1 MQHDYLPDGTRSRFE
16 RRKPTKVLKIAE
28 SFTNLDETAKAG
40 RYVRGPHSN
49 VGRRYREENGARTR
63 RGMCCDEECDKES
76 SVSEDCE
83 RLGDRRV
90 TGSSCTAL
98 RTAVAA
104 LYPFDDF
111 VLEKI
116 GTGFFSEVFKVTHKT
131 SDKVMVLKMNQQRA
145 NRPNMLREVQLMNK
159 LKHPNILGF
168 MGVCVHEGQLHALTE
183 YMEGGSL
190 EQVILGRPPEPLPQ
204 SLRISL
210 AADVA
215 AGMKYLHSLG
225 VFHRDLTAKNVLL
238 RKHSED
244 NYTAV
249 VADFGLA
256 AKIPHPVNG
265 YRLPS
270 VGSPWWMSPECL
282 RGRWYDHRSDIFSYG
297 IILCQLIARVDA
309 DPDVLPRTD
318 NFGLNYMAFVELC
331 DETTVPDFLR
341 LAFNCCIYEPKARPL
356 FPEIVSKLAEV
367 KEGLDDAA
375 WGCHTPNNSYESEEA
390 DSSGPRSCPG
400 LYAWRR
406 PLRYKADGSPRPGHH
421 DQLQHRRSLSELEW
435 VSAGASGAA
444 GGASAGGGG
453 VGGVGGVGAHRSA
466 CALGG
471 AGGSR
476 AAPPPRLARLH
487 RLAHIMLLRDAHAAP
502 HPARRPLHT
511 FRGVKKILEPH
522 PHPHPNARA
531 AGFSSCVELPS
542 PLVRL
547 REPELG
553 LSDDEPR
560 CASLPSS
567 PGLSRRGSLERSEP
581 PPPPPPAKPGD
592 RFGLQRSGSSV
603 ELRRRGSCESGIF
616 SVANEDFCPQ
626 HPGAEC
632 FYGAMCP
639 CSLMGCNR
647 CWWWQRDA
655 ASDRSLDD
663 EFDEPSR
670 SLDADSEC
678 ERGRVR
684 VCADCLLLYD
694 RLLNARTPRAP
705 RPPASAA
712 SAASSPFVL
721 DDSALSTTT
730 VSSLRSLDDLE
741 ETPPRDDGVAARRE
755 PEAAASPFLC
765 GKLAAEAGEGEGR
778 EYHVLRRCCCAGRG
792 ACGAADAAAVDAD
805 ALRRALRPSSVY
817 TDSSEDVASLAGS
830 DSLYC
835 DDRVPRHVRSAQI
848 SKIVEYFERKG
859 ADFTCE
865 RTAKGHSRFKM
876 SALGSK
882 VEMLQFGKGKEGE
895 RSEKEYPV
903 DVKHRGGAAGGGR
916 LELVTDDGCGRK
928 CLAQQRLMICEGAV
942 KSKLPLFDKKS

>member
-1 MQHDYLPDGTRSRFE
+1 MQYDCLPDEARSRFE

-49 VGRRYREENGARTR
+49 VGRRYKEENGGRTK

-76 SVSEDCE
+76 SVSEECE

-111 VLEKI
+111 ILEKI

-131 SDKVMVLKMNQQRA
+131 SGKVMVLKMNQQRA

-190 EQVILGRPPEPLPQ
+190 EQVMLGRPLEPLPQ

-215 AGMKYLHSLG
+215 AGMQYLHSLG
-225 VFHRDLTAKNVLL
+225 VFHRDLTAKNVLI

-367 KEGLDDAA
+367 TEGLDDAA

-406 PLRYKADGSPRPGHH
+406 PQRYKSEGSPRPGHH
-421 DQLQHRRSLSELEW
+421 DQLQHRRSLSELECA
-435 VSAGASGAA
+435 SRAGGAGGAA
-444 GGASAGGGG
+444 GG
-453 VGGVGGVGAHRSA
+453 GAHRSA
-466 CALGG
+466 SALGG
-471 AGGSR
+471 GR
-476 AAPPPRLARLH
+476 APPPPRLARLH

-511 FRGVKKILEPH
+511 FRGVKKILEP
-522 PHPHPNARA
+522 PHSRA
-531 AGFSSCVELPS
+531 GGFSSCAELPS

-547 REPELG
+547 HERDAELG

-560 CASLPSS
+560 CASLPAS
-567 PGLSRRGSLERSEP
+567 PAPSRRGSAGSAGRAGP
-581 PPPPPPAKPGD
+581 PPPPP
-592 RFGLQRSGSSV
+592 RRSGSSV

-616 SVANEDFCPQ
+616 SVANEDFCAQ
-626 HPGAEC
+626 HAAAEC
-632 FYGAMCP
+632 CYGAMCP
-639 CSLMGCNR
+639 CSLMGCQR
-647 CWWWQRDA
+647 CRWSQRDA

-663 EFDEPSR
+663 EFDESSR
-670 SLDADSEC
+670 EIDAESEC

-684 VCADCLLLYD
+684 VCSDCLLVYE
-694 RLLNARTPRAP
+694 RVCRAP
-705 RPPASAA
+705 PRPC
-712 SAASSPFVL
+712 VL

-730 VSSLRSLDDLE
+730 VSSL
-741 ETPPRDDGVAARRE
+741 
-755 PEAAASPFLC
+755 SPFLC
-765 GKLAAEAGEGEGR
+765 GGRPEAEAEAEEAEGEGEGEAEAR
-778 EYHVLRRCCCAGRG
+778 ACHVLARCCCAL
-792 ACGAADAAAVDAD
+792 DAD
-805 ALRRALRPSSVY
+805 ALRRALRGRPSSAY

-830 DSLYC
+830 DSLH
-835 DDRVPRHVRSAQI
+835 DERLPRHARSAQI

-865 RTAKGHSRFKM
+865 RGARGPPRYRL
-876 SALGSK
+876 SAP
-882 VEMLQFGKGKEGE
+882 QC
-895 RSEKEYPV
+895 
-903 DVKHRGGAAGGGR
+903 A
-916 LELVTDDGCGRK
+916 RK
-928 CLAQQRLMICEGAV
+928 CVAQQRLTVCEGAV

>member
-1 MQHDYLPDGTRSRFE
+1 MIMQRECTEGFRSKFE

-40 RYVRGPHSN
+40 RFVRGPHSKI
-49 VGRRYREENGARTR
+49 GRRYRDGQERTK
-63 RGMCCDEECDKES
+63 RGVVCCDDECDKES
-76 SVSEDCE
+76 GVSEDGE

-131 SDKVMVLKMNQQRA
+131 SAKVMVLKMNQQRA

-190 EQVILGRPPEPLPQ
+190 EQLILGRPLEPLPQ
-204 SLRISL
+204 PLRISL

-215 AGMKYLHSLG
+215 DGMKYLHSLG
-225 VFHRDLTAKNVLL
+225 VFHRDLTTKNVLL
-238 RKHSED
+238 RRYGEGD
-244 NYTAV
+244 YMAV

-282 RGRWYDHRSDIFSYG
+282 RGRWYDNRSDIFSYG

-331 DETTVPDFLR
+331 DEYTVPDFLR

-356 FPEIVSKLAEV
+356 FPEIVTKLAEV

-375 WGCHTPNNSYESEEA
+375 WSLHSNNSLESEEA

-400 LYAWRR
+400 LYGWRR
-406 PLRYKADGSPRPGHH
+406 PQRHRSEGGPRARDH
-421 DQLQHRRSLSELEW
+421 DQLQHRRSMSELEW
-435 VSAGASGAA
+435 MAGCEGQGGAGAS
-444 GGASAGGGG
+444 
-453 VGGVGGVGAHRSA
+453 HRSA
-466 CALGG
+466 SAL
-471 AGGSR
+471 AGERR
-476 AAPPPRLARLH
+476 APPPPPRLARLH

-502 HPARRPLHT
+502 HPARRPLDT
-511 FRGVKKILEPH
+511 FRGVKKILEP
-522 PHPHPNARA
+522 PHSRA
-531 AGFSSCVELPS
+531 TGFSSCAELPS
-542 PLVRL
+542 PLL
-547 REPELG
+547 RADATLDST

-560 CASLPSS
+560 AASLPSS
-567 PGLSRRGSLERSEP
+567 PALSRRGSFDT
-581 PPPPPPAKPGD
+581 PPPPAP
-592 RFGLQRSGSSV
+592 RPPRLPLPRV
-603 ELRRRGSCESGIF
+603 RSCESGIF
-616 SVANEDFCPQ
+616 SVANEELCGQRVGAGCP
-626 HPGAEC
+626 
-632 FYGAMCP
+632 YGAVCP
-639 CSLMGCNR
+639 CSLVGCHR
-647 CWWWQRDA
+647 CWWWRRD
-655 ASDRSLDD
+655 ASDRSD
-663 EFDEPSR
+663 ELEEAEGEAGGEPR
-670 SLDADSEC
+670 ARMCCACVVTYDRALDA
-678 ERGRVR
+678 R
-684 VCADCLLLYD
+684 
-694 RLLNARTPRAP
+694 PP
-705 RPPASAA
+705 RPRPSA
-712 SAASSPFVL
+712 PL
-721 DDSALSTTT
+721 DDSALSGTTL
-730 VSSLRSLDDLE
+730 SSLRSLDDLDE
-741 ETPPRDDGVAARRE
+741 AGDPP
-755 PEAAASPFLC
+755 SPFLC
-765 GKLAAEAGEGEGR
+765 GRPAATRAEPDWEADGPR
-778 EYHVLRRCCCAGRG
+778 EYHILSRCCCADRRLDEDE
-792 ACGAADAAAVDAD
+792 APRPAPL
-805 ALRRALRPSSVY
+805 ALSSCKRTSSVY

-835 DDRVPRHVRSAQI
+835 DERYPRQARSAQI

-865 RTAKGHSRFKM
+865 RTGRGQSRYRM
-876 SALGSK
+876 SGGGGGLDVRRRAG
-882 VEMLQFGKGKEGE
+882 GE
-895 RSEKEYPV
+895 E
-903 DVKHRGGAAGGGR
+903 GGGR
-916 LELVTDDGCGRK
+916 K
-928 CLAQQRLMICEGAV
+928 CPAQQRLMICEGAV

>member
-1 MQHDYLPDGTRSRFE
+1 MQQESLPDETRGRFE

-40 RYVRGPHSN
+40 RYVRGPHSKS
-49 VGRRYREENGARTR
+49 GRRYRDENGGRTKR
-63 RGMCCDEECDKES
+63 AMCCDEECDKES
-76 SVSEDCE
+76 SVSEECE

-116 GTGFFSEVFKVTHKT
+116 GSGFFSEVFKVTHKT
-131 SDKVMVLKMNQQRA
+131 SNKVMVLKMNQQRA

-215 AGMKYLHSLG
+215 AGMEYLHSLG

-238 RKHSED
+238 RRHEEET
-244 NYTAV
+244 YTAV

-367 KEGLDDAA
+367 KEGLDEAA
-375 WGCHTPNNSYESEEA
+375 WGCHTPNNTHESEEE
-390 DSSGPRSCPG
+390 SSGPRSCPG
-400 LYAWRR
+400 LLGWRR
-406 PLRYKADGSPRPGHH
+406 PHRYRSEGSPRNAIH
-421 DQLQHRRSLSELEW
+421 DPLQHRRSLSELEW
-435 VSAGASGAA
+435 VSAGAGA
-444 GGASAGGGG
+444 G
-453 VGGVGGVGAHRSA
+453 VAAPHRSA
-466 CALGG
+466 SARRN
-471 AGGSR
+471 SVER
-476 AAPPPRLARLH
+476 ADPAPPAPR
-487 RLAHIMLLRDAHAAP
+487 
-502 HPARRPLHT
+502 
-511 FRGVKKILEPH
+511 
-522 PHPHPNARA
+522 
-531 AGFSSCVELPS
+531 
-542 PLVRL
+542 
-547 REPELG
+547 
-553 LSDDEPR
+553 
-560 CASLPSS
+560 
-567 PGLSRRGSLERSEP
+567 PGN
-581 PPPPPPAKPGD
+581 
-592 RFGLQRSGSSV
+592 

-616 SVANEDFCPQ
+616 SVANEDFCPR
-626 HPGAEC
+626 HPADC
-632 FYGAMCP
+632 CYGAMCP
-639 CSLMGCNR
+639 CSLMGCHR

-663 EFDEPSR
+663 EFDESSR
-670 SLDADSEC
+670 DTDADSEC
-678 ERGRVR
+678 GRERVR
-684 VCADCLLLYD
+684 MCSDCLLIYD
-694 RLLNARTPRAP
+694 RMFNARPARP
-705 RPPASAA
+705 RPAA
-712 SAASSPFVL
+712 AGA
-721 DDSALSTTT
+721 DDSAGGTPLG
-730 VSSLRSLDDLE
+730 SLRGAD
-741 ETPPRDDGVAARRE
+741 
-755 PEAAASPFLC
+755 EADESPGRASPFLC
-765 GKLAAEAGEGEGR
+765 GRLDAARPDSDPATPEPGER
-778 EYHVLRRCCCAGRG
+778 VKEYHVLTRCCCAGRAKCPG
-792 ACGAADAAAVDAD
+792 GCVSHAPLDEAELGY
-805 ALRRALRPSSVY
+805 ALRGPLAPPLLSGKRTSSVY

-835 DDRVPRHVRSAQI
+835 DDRIPRHVRSAQI

-859 ADFTCE
+859 ADFKCE
-865 RTAKGHSRFKM
+865 RSLKGHSRFKM
-876 SALGSK
+876 SGSK
-882 VEMLQFGKGKEGE
+882 MEMLQFGKGKEGE
-895 RSEKEYPV
+895 RAEKEYFV
-903 DVKHRGGAAGGGR
+903 DVKHRGGVGASR
-916 LELVTDDGCGRK
+916 LCELVDDGCGRK

>member
-1 MQHDYLPDGTRSRFE
+1 MQDRQSWCPELSSYSAIMQHDCLPDGARSRFE

-49 VGRRYREENGARTR
+49 IGRRYKEENGGRTKR
-63 RGMCCDEECDKES
+63 EMCCDEECDKES
-76 SVSEDCE
+76 SVSEECE

-111 VLEKI
+111 ILEKI

-131 SDKVMVLKMNQQRA
+131 SGNVMVLKMNQQRA

-190 EQVILGRPPEPLPQ
+190 EQIILGCPPDPLPQ

-210 AADVA
+210 ASDVA

-244 NYTAV
+244 NYTAI

-282 RGRWYDHRSDIFSYG
+282 RGRWYDHHSDIFSYG

-375 WGCHTPNNSYESEEA
+375 WGCHTPNNSYESESREA
-390 DSSGPRSCPG
+390 ESSGPRSCPG
-400 LYAWRR
+400 LSAWRPR
-406 PLRYKADGSPRPGHH
+406 ARAPADRDP
-421 DQLQHRRSLSELEW
+421 LQHRRSLSELEW
-435 VSAGASGAA
+435 VSAGGGGAA
-444 GGASAGGGG
+444 GGAGAG
-453 VGGVGGVGAHRSA
+453 GAHRSA
-466 CALGG
+466 WALG
-471 AGGSR
+471 AGPE
-476 AAPPPRLARLH
+476 PPARLARLH
-487 RLAHIMLLRDAHAAP
+487 RLAHVMLLRDAHAAP
-502 HPARRPLHT
+502 HAARRPLHS

-522 PHPHPNARA
+522 PHSRA
-531 AGFSSCVELPS
+531 QPFSSCLELPS
-542 PLVRL
+542 PLLRP

-567 PGLSRRGSLERSEP
+567 PGLSRRGSLERAEP
-581 PPPPPPAKPGD
+581 PPPPPPPGL
-592 RFGLQRSGSSV
+592 RRGASSQ

-639 CSLMGCNR
+639 CSLMGCQR
-647 CWWWQRDA
+647 CRWWRDA

-663 EFDEPSR
+663 EFDEPAR
-670 SLDADSEC
+670 SPDGSEPEP

-684 VCADCLLLYD
+684 VCADCVALYE
-694 RLLNARTPRAP
+694 RGVHGQPRR
-705 RPPASAA
+705 RPA
-712 SAASSPFVL
+712 VL

-741 ETPPRDDGVAARRE
+741 EPRED
-755 PEAAASPFLC
+755 ASPFLC
-765 GKLAAEAGEGEGR
+765 GKLQAEGEAAR
-778 EYHVLRRCCCAGRG
+778 EYHVLTRCCCGPP
-792 ACGAADAAAVDAD
+792 DALDAD
-805 ALRRALRPSSVY
+805 ALARRLRPPSVY

-865 RTAKGHSRFKM
+865 RTANGHSRFKM

-882 VEMLQFGKGKEGE
+882 VEMLQFKGKEGE
-895 RSEKEYPV
+895 RSEKEYLV
-903 DVKHRGGAAGGGR
+903 DVKHRGAGGR
-916 LELVTDDGCGRK
+916 LELLPDDACRK
-928 CLAQQRLMICEGAV
+928 CPAQQRLMICEGAV

>member
-1 MQHDYLPDGTRSRFE
+1 MQQESLPDETRGRFE

-40 RYVRGPHSN
+40 RYVRGPHSKS
-49 VGRRYREENGARTR
+49 GRRYRDENGGRTKR
-63 RGMCCDEECDKES
+63 AMCCDEECDKES
-76 SVSEDCE
+76 SVSEECE

-116 GTGFFSEVFKVTHKT
+116 GSGFFSEVFKVTHKT
-131 SDKVMVLKMNQQRA
+131 SNKVMVLKMNQQRA

-215 AGMKYLHSLG
+215 AGMEYLHSLG

-238 RKHSED
+238 RRHEEET
-244 NYTAV
+244 YTAV

-367 KEGLDDAA
+367 KEGLDEAA
-375 WGCHTPNNSYESEEA
+375 WGCHTPNNTHESEEE
-390 DSSGPRSCPG
+390 SSGPRSCPG
-400 LYAWRR
+400 LLGWRR
-406 PLRYKADGSPRPGHH
+406 PHRYRSEGSPRNAIH
-421 DQLQHRRSLSELEW
+421 DPLQHRRSLSELEW
-435 VSAGASGAA
+435 VSAGAGA
-444 GGASAGGGG
+444 G
-453 VGGVGGVGAHRSA
+453 VAAPHRSA
-466 CALGG
+466 SALGG
-471 AGGSR
+471 AG
-476 AAPPPRLARLH
+476 AARPAPPRLARLH

-502 HPARRPLHT
+502 HPARRPLHS
-511 FRGVKKILEPH
+511 FRGVKKILPPH
-522 PHPHPNARA
+522 SRA
-531 AGFSSCVELPS
+531 GAFSSCVELPS

-547 REPELG
+547 GDPY

-567 PGLSRRGSLERSEP
+567 PGLSRRNSVERADP
-581 PPPPPPAKPGD
+581 APPAPRPGN
-592 RFGLQRSGSSV
+592 

-616 SVANEDFCPQ
+616 SVANEDFCPR
-626 HPGAEC
+626 HPADC
-632 FYGAMCP
+632 CYGAMCP
-639 CSLMGCNR
+639 CSLMGCHR

-663 EFDEPSR
+663 EFDESSR
-670 SLDADSEC
+670 DTDADSEC
-678 ERGRVR
+678 GRERVR
-684 VCADCLLLYD
+684 MCSDCLLIYD
-694 RLLNARTPRAP
+694 RMFNARPARP
-705 RPPASAA
+705 RPAA
-712 SAASSPFVL
+712 AGA
-721 DDSALSTTT
+721 DDSAGGTPLG
-730 VSSLRSLDDLE
+730 SLRGAD
-741 ETPPRDDGVAARRE
+741 
-755 PEAAASPFLC
+755 EADESPGRASPFLC
-765 GKLAAEAGEGEGR
+765 GRLDAARPDSDPATPEPGER
-778 EYHVLRRCCCAGRG
+778 VKEYHVLTRCCCAGRAKCPG
-792 ACGAADAAAVDAD
+792 GCVSHAPLDEAELGY
-805 ALRRALRPSSVY
+805 ALRGPLAPPLLSGKRTSSVY

-835 DDRVPRHVRSAQI
+835 DDRIPRHVRSAQI

-859 ADFTCE
+859 ADFKCE
-865 RTAKGHSRFKM
+865 RSLKGHSRFKM
-876 SALGSK
+876 SGSK
-882 VEMLQFGKGKEGE
+882 MEMLQFGKGKEGE
-895 RSEKEYPV
+895 RAEKEYFV
-903 DVKHRGGAAGGGR
+903 DVKHRGGVGASR
-916 LELVTDDGCGRK
+916 LCELVDDGCGRK

>member
-1 MQHDYLPDGTRSRFE
+1 MQQESLPDGSRGRFE

-40 RYVRGPHSN
+40 RYVRGPHSKS
-49 VGRRYREENGARTR
+49 GRRYRDENGERTKR
-63 RGMCCDEECDKES
+63 AMCCDEECDKES
-76 SVSEDCE
+76 SVSEECE

-131 SDKVMVLKMNQQRA
+131 SSKVMVLKMNQQRA

-215 AGMKYLHSLG
+215 AGMEYLHALG

-238 RKHSED
+238 RRHDEET
-244 NYTAV
+244 YMAV

-367 KEGLDDAA
+367 KEGLDEAA
-375 WGCHTPNNSYESEEA
+375 WGCHTPNNSLESEEEP
-390 DSSGPRSCPG
+390 SGPRSCPG
-400 LYAWRR
+400 LLGWRR
-406 PLRYKADGSPRPGHH
+406 PLRYRSEGSPQPQHNIH
-421 DQLQHRRSLSELEW
+421 EPLHHRRSLSELEW
-435 VSAGASGAA
+435 VSAEAEADGV
-444 GGASAGGGG
+444 SAP
-453 VGGVGGVGAHRSA
+453 HRSA
-466 CALGG
+466 SALGG
-471 AGGSR
+471 VAR
-476 AAPPPRLARLH
+476 AAPPRLARLL

-502 HPARRPLHT
+502 HPARTPLHT
-511 FRGVKKILEPH
+511 YRGVKKILPPH
-522 PHPHPNARA
+522 SRA
-531 AGFSSCVELPS
+531 GGFSSCAELPS
-542 PLVRL
+542 PLLRL
-547 REPELG
+547 GDAEPG

-560 CASLPSS
+560 CASLPPS
-567 PGLSRRGSLERSEP
+567 PGLSRRASPERGP
-581 PPPPPPAKPGD
+581 RAPRARPG
-592 RFGLQRSGSSV
+592 RSGSSG

-626 HPGAEC
+626 HPDAEC

-639 CSLMGCNR
+639 CSLMGCHR

-655 ASDRSLDD
+655 SDVDD
-663 EFDEPSR
+663 EFDESSR
-670 SLDADSEC
+670 ETDAESDC
-678 ERGRVR
+678 GRPR
-684 VCADCLLLYD
+684 LRMCSDCLLIYD
-694 RLLNARTPRAP
+694 KLFNARSTRQ
-705 RPPASAA
+705 RPPPHT
-712 SAASSPFVL
+712 SSPYLL
-721 DDSALSTTT
+721 DDSALSTTP
-730 VSSLRSLDDLE
+730 VNSLRSLE
-741 ETPPRDDGVAARRE
+741 E
-755 PEAAASPFLC
+755 PEESPARDEATRKMSPDQSSPFLC
-765 GKLAAEAGEGEGR
+765 GRLDSSRLDSDGETPEPGEKVK
-778 EYHVLRRCCCAGRG
+778 EYHVLTRCCCAGRAKCPG
-792 ACGAADAAAVDAD
+792 GCISHAPLDDAELGYT
-805 ALRRALRPSSVY
+805 LRGPLAPPLLTGKRTSSVY

-835 DDRVPRHVRSAQI
+835 DDRIPRHVRSAQI

-859 ADFTCE
+859 ADFKCE
-865 RTAKGHSRFKM
+865 RSLKGHSRFK
-876 SALGSK
+876 LNGSK
-882 VEMLQFGKGKEGE
+882 IEMLQFGRGKEGE
-895 RSEKEYPV
+895 RGEKEYFV
-903 DVKHRGGAAGGGR
+903 DVKHRGGAGASR
-916 LELVTDDGCGRK
+916 LCELVDEGCGRK